1 MVQSP
6 VLQLPN
12 FNEEFEVEY
21 DASGEGIGAAT
32 QPSHSFFQ
40 SSVLQLL
47 NFNEK
52 FEVECDA
59 SGEGIDAVLQ
69 QHNHPIAFFSHKLAV
84 CHHQLAAY
92 EHKLIGLAKAIQHRR
107 PYLWGR
113 SFDIRIDH
121 FSLKYL
127 LEQCLTTSPQQH

>member
-1 MVQSP
+1 MDRGLHTVAFERLKQAMVQSP

-12 FNEEFEVEY
+12 FNEEFEV
-21 DASGEGIGAAT
+21 EGIGAAT

-59 SGEGIDAVLQ
+59 SG
-69 QHNHPIAFFSHKLAV
+69 
-84 CHHQLAAY
+84 
-92 EHKLIGLAKAIQHRR
+92 
-107 PYLWGR
+107 
-113 SFDIRIDH
+113 
-121 FSLKYL
+121 
-127 LEQCLTTSPQQH
+127 